1 MILIIGGAYQGKK
14 EYAMNNYDID
24 ERAVFG
30 SDDINDIFTSAMIP
44 DYHLLVKKM
53 MADNID
59 PIDMT
64 KRLCSENKE
73 VILTM
78 NEIGCGIV
86 PMDKCEREWRENV
99 GRCGCILAEKAEKV
113 IRIICGIPTFLKE

>member
-30 SDDINDIFTSAMIP
+30 SDDINDFFTSAMIP

-53 MADNID
+53 MADNMD

-73 VILTM
+73 VIVTM

>member
-30 SDDINDIFTSAMIP
+30 SDDINDFFTSAMIP

-59 PIDMT
+59 PIDTT

-73 VILTM
+73 VIVTM